1 MNTES
6 DVEEAR
12 ARDRDLSLRI
22 IAVLVPVILALGGWV
37 VALETRLQEVTTKQE
52 ERGPHISALE
62 TAVKDLEETVRDP
75 APKPETKVA
84 VENIIS
90 QHRRLEERVDR
101 MEERINALH
110 NYLLMMP
117 RPPFKGGQ
125 RGDASPPLPLV
136 QGKG

>member
-22 IAVLVPVILALGGWV
+22 IAVLVPVILALSGWV
-37 VALETRLQEVTTKQE
+37 VSLEGRLQEVKTKQE
-52 ERGPHISALE
+52 ERGPRISALE
-62 TAVKDLEETVRDP
+62 AAVKDLEETVRDP

-110 NYLLMMP
+110 NYLLMLP
-117 RPPFKGGQ
+117 RPPFKGK
-125 RGDASPPLPLV
+125 RGDALQFSPIYR
-136 QGKG
+136 GGG